1 MDEKPLKILIVDDE
15 EALRE
20 STASI
25 LELYG
30 YEIKTASCGNE
41 AIEMVKKEPFD
52 MLFSDMRMPD
62 ITGTDVI
69 RAVKQIQPDL
79 ICIIMTAYALNELIV
94 EALELGANFCLTKPF
109 EIETMLNIIKELS
122 EQPFVVVINRK
133 ENISKN
139 FLSSLKQDGLN
150 ALFIEK
156 GIGNID
162 FLKRHTPN
170 DLIIG
175 VDGPDDQ
182 IAKQIITEIN
192 SFGNKMDEIILTGPK
207 EAENFKNTIIPVEG
221 QQLHFVETPIS
232 INKIFY
238 LITGHDRN
246 FNIATISLQD
256 DKIKDLFTKDKYTL
270 FKYETQQSF
279 LDQLKNNFF
288 DIIIINANNEESLS
302 EFHKN
307 LHQLMPNVRILY
319 LVNNCEGLASL
330 EENTFYCLQKPYQT
344 QDLFEKVNK
353 IIGVTN
359 GK

>member
-1 MDEKPLKILIVDDE
+1 MDEKSLKILIVDDE
-15 EALRE
+15 DALRE

-30 YEIKTASCGNE
+30 YEVKTASCGNE

-62 ITGTDVI
+62 ITGTEVI

-122 EQPFVVVINRK
+122 QQLFVVVINRK
-133 ENISKN
+133 ENISKS
-139 FLSSLKQDGLN
+139 FISSLKQDGLN

-156 GIGNID
+156 ETGSID
-162 FLKRHTPN
+162 FIKRHVPD

-175 VDGPDDQ
+175 IDSPDDQ
-182 IAKQIITEIN
+182 RAKQIITEIN
-192 SFGNKMDEIILTGPK
+192 SLDHKAAKIILTGPK
-207 EAENFKNTIIPVEG
+207 ETENFKDTITLAEG
-221 QQLHFVETPIS
+221 QQLHFIETPIS
-232 INKIFY
+232 INKLFY
-238 LITGHDRN
+238 LITGQDRK
-246 FNIATISLQD
+246 FNIATISIPD
-256 DKIKDLFTKDKYTL
+256 DSVKNLFSKERYNF

-288 DIIIINANNEESLS
+288 DVIIINISNEEGLS
-302 EFHKN
+302 EFHKQ
-307 LHQLMPNVRILY
+307 LHHLMPNVRILY

-330 EENTFYCLQKPYQT
+330 EKI
-344 QDLFEKVNK
+344 LFIACKNP
-353 IIGVTN
+353 ISHRIYLN
-359 GK
+359 R

>member
-15 EALRE
+15 DALRE

-41 AIEMVKKEPFD
+41 AIEMVKKESFD

-109 EIETMLNIIKELS
+109 EIETMLDIIKELS
-122 EQPFVVVINRK
+122 EQPFVAVINRK

-139 FLSSLKQDGLN
+139 FISSLKQDGLN
-150 ALFIEK
+150 TVFIEK
-156 GIGNID
+156 ETGNID
-162 FLKRHTPN
+162 FIKKHIPD

-175 VDGPDDQ
+175 IDSPDDQ
-182 IAKQIITEIN
+182 KAKQIIAEIN
-192 SFGNKMDEIILTGPK
+192 SLDHKAAKIILTGPK
-207 EAENFKNTIIPVEG
+207 EAESFKNTITPVEG

-238 LITGHDRN
+238 LITGRDRK
-246 FNIATISLQD
+246 FNIATISIPD
-256 DKIKDLFTKDKYTL
+256 DSVKNLFSKDRYNF

-288 DIIIINANNEESLS
+288 DVVIINISNEEGLA
-302 EFHKN
+302 EIHKQ
-307 LHQLMPNVRILY
+307 LHHLMPNVRILY
-319 LVNNCEGLASL
+319 LVNNCEGLACL
-330 EENTFYCLQKPYQT
+330 EANTFYCLQKPYQP
-344 QDLFEKVNK
+344 QDLFEQVNK
-353 IIGVTN
+353 IIGVSN